1 MPIFKCL
8 NKILHKLYF
17 HKYFDKKVINKNF
30 KRTINKH
37 IYCDIIKYIY
47 IHIFN
52 IKISINLISNS
63 KRNLYKTTRKLIIL
77 FETYFIF
84 LF

>member
-1 MPIFKCL
+1 M
-8 NKILHKLYF
+8 LHKLYF

-47 IHIFN
+47 THI
-52 IKISINLISNS
+52 
-63 KRNLYKTTRKLIIL
+63 
-77 FETYFIF
+77 
-84 LF
+84 